1 MLGLARFC
9 RMTSC
14 RNQPELSCGQLCF
27 CLSPPPCK
35 IWLFF
40 SLKAGPGR
48 VGGGDHER
56 IDHLTLE
63 MPRSLHSCWRQR
75 SPKEVGLFLTHGH
88 SIQICP
94 LDAVPSGDRDLL
106 LKYVQ
111 HSGLVLLAT
120 HGRIR
125 NQSYGPL
132 ALLSFNGLASARRQ
146 LVFSF
151 FPQESNACTTS
162 LEKTRPSQGVRSHQ
176 EDTPYRDQLYPI
188 CLTEQTL
195 LRT

>member
-9 RMTSC
+9 CMTSC

-27 CLSPPPCK
+27 CLSPP
-35 IWLFF
+35 LQNMAFLLTQ
-40 SLKAGPGR
+40 SRAR
-48 VGGGDHER
+48 EGGWR

-111 HSGLVLLAT
+111 HSGSVLLAT